1 MHCEKSDTGG
11 KAITVTGVG
20 DENNTDIC
28 VKIEIYFYTE
38 VQNDINEADFTY
50 ITRWGEETDICE

>member
-28 VKIEIYFYTE
+28 IKIEIYFYTE
-38 VQNDINEADFTY
+38 LQSDINEADCTY
-50 ITRWGEETDICE
+50 ITR